1 MIFGVSLTTVY
12 FVLMR
17 EWVRALCRFLYFGA
31 ATILHI
37 AGYVINRFAGKTK
50 EDAGRRIRRHWL
62 ERVPGRMGLRIEVS
76 GHAQNAPCLFV
87 ANHISYLDPIIILM
101 HIEADV
107 VAKSEVKRW
116 PLIGLAGSLVGTIF
130 VNRHQKSSRQLT
142 AEIIYG
148 ALKNGKSILLFPEG
162 TTTRGNMIL
171 PFRPRSFD
179 AARSAEVPVQPV
191 MIRYEHPS
199 AAFVDDQTFI
209 PHFFTLFR
217 QKRIHAI
224 VTFGPVF
231 SDGNTCEE
239 SHAWMQAHLSPHTLT
254 AV

>member
-1 MIFGVSLTTVY
+1 MGI
-12 FVLMR
+12 R
-17 EWVRALCRFLYFGA
+17 
-31 ATILHI
+31 IL
-37 AGYVINRFAGKTK
+37 VI
-50 EDAGRRIRRHWL
+50 
-62 ERVPGRMGLRIEVS
+62 
-76 GHAQNAPCLFV
+76 GHAEKEPCLFV

-116 PLIGLAGSLVGTIF
+116 PLIGLAGTLVGTIF

-142 AEIIYG
+142 AEVIYG
-148 ALKNGKSILLFPEG
+148 ALKNGKSILIFPEG
-162 TTTRGNMIL
+162 TTTRGNVIL
-171 PFRPRSFD
+171 PFRPRSFE
-179 AARSAEVPVQPV
+179 AARSAKVPVQPV
-191 MIRYEHPS
+191 MIRYEQTS

-217 QKRIHAI
+217 KKRIQAI

-231 SDGNTCEE
+231 ADGNTCEA
-239 SHAWMQAHLSPHTLT
+239 SHAWMQAHLSPHTLI